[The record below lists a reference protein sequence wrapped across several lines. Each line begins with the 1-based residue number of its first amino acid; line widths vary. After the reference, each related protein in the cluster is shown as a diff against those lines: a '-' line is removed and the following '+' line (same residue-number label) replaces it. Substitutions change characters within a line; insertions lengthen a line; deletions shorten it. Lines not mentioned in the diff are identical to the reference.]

1 MFGDIAVHCIITLI
15 ILVINSPLFTYK
27 EVALSNSVLIGDDSD
42 VNLPG
47 IIVSPVMIYIVII
60 NLAGIMFGSGTWY
73 QIILV
78 FDF

>member
-27 EVALSNSVLIGDDSD
+27 EAALSNSVLIGDDSD

-47 IIVSPVMIYIVII
+47 IIV
-60 NLAGIMFGSGTWY
+60 
-73 QIILV
+73 
-78 FDF
+78 